1 MLSVGFRG
9 LLTEAAAVAAS
20 AARLLGRRHE
30 ARRVAFVGLRPC
42 AARPPVSRVR
52 LRPASR
58 SLPVWVGLAAS
69 GRNASSLVLRASRR
83 RPIFRAPGLHKEAE
97 ASRGLWCVVLVVAVV
112 LRAPASPSARPRLVL
127 GRVVRGGPRRFIPEA
142 LAAWQGPRQRPFR
155 SSWPLSRP
163 LLFSARETALCFA
176 APGSLGESRAR
187 QSAVQPDLR
196 LGTRNGIS

>member
-1 MLSVGFRG
+1 M
-9 LLTEAAAVAAS
+9 AAS

-97 ASRGLWCVVLVVAVV
+97 ASRGSWSVVSAVAAV
-112 LRAPASPSARPRLVL
+112 LRAPASPCARPRRVL

-142 LAAWQGPRQRPFR
+142 LAPGKARASGRFV
-155 SSWPLSRP
+155 SSWPLSRS
-163 LLFSARETALCFA
+163 LLFSARETALGFA

-187 QSAVQPDLR
+187 QSAVQPGWR
-196 LGTRNGIS
+196 LGMRNGIS